1 MAYLRP
7 AFFARRIFN
16 PLAMRFGING
26 AVTLVVAGRRSGHE
40 QAIPV
45 TPVEYGGARYLVSP
59 RGEAEWVR
67 NLRASGGEGMLR
79 SAGKSERF
87 HASEIPAAE
96 RPPILTAYQKV
107 AGRAVAGN
115 FAALPEPQDHPIFRL
130 APA

>member
-7 AFFARRIFN
+7 AFFTRRIFN
-16 PLAMRFGING
+16 PLAMRFGISG
-26 AVTLVVAGRRSGHE
+26 AVTLAVAGRRSGHE

-45 TPVEYGGARYLVSP
+45 IPVEYGGVRYLVSP

-67 NLRASGGEGMLR
+67 NLRASGGQGALR

-96 RPPILTAYQKV
+96 RPLILTAYQEV